1 MMNLRDRIDQ
11 ARQEL
16 NNRYNNANTDRLPES
31 PKKPYHPGSL
41 RNMILSDVSKN
52 QYANEQHN
60 LADQL
65 RKRIQAVRAEI
76 EQW

>member
-41 RNMILSDVSKN
+41 RNMILSDASEN
-52 QYANEQHN
+52 QHANELDN
-60 LADQL
+60 LSHQL
-65 RKRIQAVRAEI
+65 RKRIQAIRKERGLL
-76 EQW
+76 